1 MPIEWPKGKRPVFIG
16 AANTKCVRYGK
27 KSLSNLVNEASLNA
41 IADAGLEPKD
51 IDGISVY
58 PLSPSGNARNIP
70 GYDIV
75 DYMHAMHVLPL
86 ENVRWYC
93 NSLGA
98 MAVTSIIEA
107 ANALASGLVNYA
119 LVYRALHHP
128 AGERYNQ
135 SYAGNAPGQWQW
147 GRPYGIGAAG
157 GQFQAITYLRYLEKY
172 GAKREEL
179 ATYALNANRNAQLN
193 EYAVWNGRTITYED
207 YLNARIIGWPMSIFD
222 YDMPV
227 DGAGAVV
234 MTTEDRAKDTPHPGG
249 YIAGYGSIS
258 YNLTR
263 PNLVQTLEEQ
273 YESGYVMARNLYE
286 SAGMK
291 PEDVDLIHVYDGWTP
306 SVWPWLECFGF
317 CGEGEGHEWIQG
329 GRISLEGSHPLNT
342 AGGNLG
348 EGRLHG
354 WCHIRETAQQ
364 MMGTAGPRQL
374 KKLDVALCEVG
385 PFANGAAFLCTRE

>member
-1 MPIEWPKGKRPVFIG
+1 MPVKWPEGKRPVFIG
-16 AANTKCVRYGK
+16 AGNTKAVRYGNR
-27 KSLSNLVNEASLNA
+27 SLSSLANEAGMKA

-58 PLSPSGNARNIP
+58 PLVPSSNARNIP

-75 DYMHAMHVLPL
+75 DYQHMMHILPL

-93 NSLGA
+93 NSLGV
-98 MAVTSIIEA
+98 MAVTSVIEA
-107 ANALASGLVNYA
+107 ANALGSGAVNYVM
-119 LVYRALHHP
+119 VYRALHHP

-135 SYAGNAPGQWQW
+135 SRPGPAPDSCQW
-147 GRPYGIGAAG
+147 GRPYGQGAAG
-157 GQFQAITYLRYLEKY
+157 GQHQALNYHRYLEKY
-172 GAKREEL
+172 GAKREEM
-179 ATYALNANRNAQLN
+179 ATYILNANRNAQLN

-207 YLNARIIGWPMSIFD
+207 YVNARMITWPMCLFD
-222 YDMPV
+222 NDMPV
-227 DGAGAVV
+227 DEAGAVV

-249 YIAGYGSIS
+249 YIAGYATIP

-273 YESGYVMARNLYE
+273 YEAGYLTAKNLYE

-291 PEDVDLIHVYDGWTP
+291 PEDVDLIHVYDGWSP
-306 SVWPWLECFGF
+306 MVWPWLEAFGF
-317 CGEGEGHEWIQG
+317 CGQGEAHEWIQG
-329 GRISLEGSHPLNT
+329 GRIALEGSNPLNT
-342 AGGNLG
+342 SGGNMG

-354 WCHIRETAQQ
+354 WAHIRETAQQ